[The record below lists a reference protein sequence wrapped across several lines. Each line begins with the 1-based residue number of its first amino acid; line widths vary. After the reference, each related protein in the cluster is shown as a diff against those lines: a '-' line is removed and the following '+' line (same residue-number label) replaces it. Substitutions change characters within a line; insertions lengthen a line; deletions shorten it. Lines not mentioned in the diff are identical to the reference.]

1 MSASTTYTFDDIKK
15 KSRSV
20 FAKHDFVDK
29 VYVFGSY
36 ARGEE
41 NADSDVDFY
50 IQRSRETLL
59 DFYSLYDELQEALNT
74 NVDIVHDGEQ
84 IAPYLMRNIQKDK
97 VLIYER

>member
-1 MSASTTYTFDDIKK
+1 MSASTRYTFDDIKN

-20 FAKHDFVDK
+20 FDKHDFVKK

-50 IQRSRETLL
+50 IQRNRETLL
-59 DFYSLYDELQEALNT
+59 DFYSLYDELQEALNI